1 MINNII
7 LFDDDNWES
16 LLPLT
21 FTRPICE
28 LRIGILTIK
37 EKWEQHLTAQGSY
50 ITQDFLSEK
59 FPIQIED
66 DNLIINSTV
75 LPTDKLVKLIKQL
88 GPNESIL
95 DGEELIAARLTRE
108 QFESLIDDTGVTE
121 LEGIDV
127 SKEVGLLRKVGRP
140 YDLFA
145 MNDVELASDF
155 DLLTKGRQSQ
165 PISDTNTVIAPGQ
178 IFLEEGA
185 TVECAILNATTG
197 PIYVGKNATIME
209 GSIVRGGLAMLEGAT
224 LKLGTKI
231 YGATTIGPYSKVG
244 GEINNS
250 ILIGYSNKGHE
261 GFLGNSV
268 LGEWCNLGADTNTS
282 NLKNNYDEV
291 KLWSYED
298 QRFAKTGLQF
308 CGLIMGDHS
317 KTGINTMFNTG
328 TVVGVNA
335 NIFGSGYPRNY
346 VPSYSWGGAHGF
358 KTYLVDKSIET
369 AEKVMARRGLA
380 LTEQDEIILNHI
392 FLNTSKY
399 RIWEKAK

>member
-127 SKEVGLLRKVGRP
+127 SKEIGLLRKVGRP

-369 AEKVMARRGLA
+369 AEKVMARRGLV

>member
-1 MINNII
+1 
-7 LFDDDNWES
+7 
-16 LLPLT
+16 
-21 FTRPICE
+21 

-127 SKEVGLLRKVGRP
+127 SKEIGLLRKVGRP

-185 TVECAILNATTG
+185 TVECAILNA
-197 PIYVGKNATIME
+197 I
-209 GSIVRGGLAMLEGAT
+209 
-224 LKLGTKI
+224 
-231 YGATTIGPYSKVG
+231 
-244 GEINNS
+244 
-250 ILIGYSNKGHE
+250 
-261 GFLGNSV
+261 
-268 LGEWCNLGADTNTS
+268 GEWCNLGADTNTS

-298 QRFAKTGLQF
+298 QRFAKTDIRATMYHRIHGEVHTASRPTWSINL
-308 CGLIMGDHS
+308 S
-317 KTGINTMFNTG
+317 K
-328 TVVGVNA
+328 
-335 NIFGSGYPRNY
+335 RQR
-346 VPSYSWGGAHGF
+346 
-358 KTYLVDKSIET
+358 K
-369 AEKVMARRGLA
+369 
-380 LTEQDEIILNHI
+380 
-392 FLNTSKY
+392 
-399 RIWEKAK
+399 

>member
-185 TVECAILNATTG
+185 TVECAILNASTG

>member
-1 MINNII
+1 M
-7 LFDDDNWES
+7 WES

-185 TVECAILNATTG
+185 TVECAILNASTG